1 MWWPHFSDA
10 ALSLKAIFWIIRA
23 LIHYSGSGGLTQE
36 QFVIYK
42 GEKSLTLR
50 LPNKTAAHTTNK
62 DFVKNKCIDK
72 CSANTRAVCNLHQH
86 ASGPSVCS
94 MDIQLS
100 TGCCEW
106 IFMEASNTW
115 GGYRNHW
122 HIGQS
127 PFLYFLY
134 WRCFSLCSFIILG
147 EVKYP
152 YTRFVLLLF
161 KLLLNLVQVHVVFSN
176 YASSPVFIYT

>member
-1 MWWPHFSDA
+1 MYTSKSICNSYWNVVTTF
-10 ALSLKAIFWIIRA
+10 FWCSFIIESNIRNN
-23 LIHYSGSGGLTQE
+23 
-36 QFVIYK
+36 
-42 GEKSLTLR
+42 KSINTLLR
-50 LPNKTAAHTTNK
+50 IRRF
-62 DFVKNKCIDK
+62 D
-72 CSANTRAVCNLHQH
+72 TRAVCNLHQH

-100 TGCCEW
+100 TGCCEL

-115 GGYRNHW
+115 GGYRNHR

-152 YTRFVLLLF
+152 YTRFALLLF
-161 KLLLNLVQVHVVFSN
+161 KLLLNLGQVHVVFSN
-176 YASSPVFIYT
+176 YA